1 MTVAGYP
8 AGLTIASGQHVLWT
22 GLAVAA
28 VLAGPAVATMALLPR
43 VTPLSRLV
51 CMLAATLCVNGIV
64 AEAMLI
70 LDRWSIPGGTAAVGV
85 ISAVLWLVAPA
96 RQTDAAGAVSPL
108 GDVPPAAPDPRV
120 AS

>member
-1 MTVAGYP
+1 MAGYP
-8 AGLTIASGQHVLWT
+8 AGVAIAAGQHPLWT

-28 VLAGPAVATMALLPR
+28 LLAGPAVATMALLPGA
-43 VTPLSRLV
+43 TPLSRLV
-51 CMLAATLCVNGIV
+51 CMLAATVCVNGIV

-70 LDRWSIPGGTAAVGV
+70 LHRWSIPGGAAAVGV

-96 RQTDAAGAVSPL
+96 PRVAAAGAVPPVD
-108 GDVPPAAPDPRV
+108 DVPPAAPDPRV

>member
-1 MTVAGYP
+1 MAGYP
-8 AGLTIASGQHVLWT
+8 AGLTIATGQHALWT
-22 GLAVAA
+22 GLAVAV

-51 CMLAATLCVNGIV
+51 CMLAATVCVNGIV
-64 AEAMLI
+64 AQAMLI
-70 LDRWSIPGGTAAVGV
+70 LGRWSIPGGAAAVGV
-85 ISAVLWLVAPA
+85 ISAVLWLVASAP
-96 RQTDAAGAVSPL
+96 TIHAAGAVSPL